1 MSIFVMSCDCKADR
15 TFYFLA
21 SHILNFFHFLLTCD
35 EIRKIIWNV
44 NKGSRIYPRIDIG
57 HCLEMNK
64 TICGC
69 EWIRLSIGT
78 FLFLFFIFVALR
90 VLVEV

>member
-1 MSIFVMSCDCKADR
+1 MSIFVMSCGSKADR
-15 TFYFLA
+15 TLYFLA

-69 EWIRLSIGT
+69 EWIRLSIST
-78 FLFLFFIFVALR
+78 FLFLFFLFVALR